1 MRKRETPGRPR
12 SGKGQVLGLAA
23 AFVAGAVAPAVV
35 WRCADSVLDA
45 FRSSSGPSDFAGS
58 PLRISRR
65 GWIEAV
71 SHTIR
76 EFSEDRILAV
86 AAGAAFYNLLALF
99 PALGAFVS
107 LYGLVADL
115 DQARAQLMSL
125 SSVLPGGAISILSQQ
140 LTRLG
145 SSGHA
150 SLGLAFASGLLISIV
165 SSNAGMKALISG
177 LNVAYDE
184 HEKRNFLELN
194 AVSLAFTIGF
204 IVFSVIAIAAV
215 VAAPEL
221 LRRLGL
227 GAGVGAIT
235 LLKWPLLLVVLIGLF
250 SVLYRYG
257 PSREHARWRWITPGG
272 VAAAIGWL
280 AMSLLFS
287 WYVANFGHY
296 DRTYGS
302 LGAVI
307 GFMTWIWLSLIVIL
321 FGAELN
327 SALELETLVDTT
339 TGPQQPP
346 GRRGAFV
353 ANHKTFAGPTIPPL
367 RSRSPQPN

>member
-1 MRKRETPGRPR
+1 MDRPR
-12 SGKGQVLGLAA
+12 PRRVRPLGLAL
-23 AFVAGAVAPAVV
+23 AFVAGAVAPAVA
-35 WRCADSVLDA
+35 RRAAASVLEGLHA
-45 FRSSSGPSDFAGS
+45 PGRGPDDFADS

-65 GWIEAV
+65 GWMDALG
-71 SHTIR
+71 HTIR
-76 EFSEDRILAV
+76 EFTQDRVLAV
-86 AAGAAFYNLLALF
+86 AAGAAFYALLALF
-99 PALGAFVS
+99 PALAAFVS
-107 LYGLVADL
+107 LYGLMANVDE
-115 DQARAQLMSL
+115 ARKQLLSL
-125 SSVLPGGAISILSQQ
+125 SNVLPGGAISVLSQQ

-150 SLGLAFASGLLISIV
+150 SLGLAFVGGLLISII
-165 SSNAGMKALISG
+165 SSNAGMKALIGG
-177 LNVAYDE
+177 LNVAYE
-184 HEKRNFLELN
+184 EREKRNFLKLN
-194 AVSLAFTIGF
+194 AVSLAFTLGS

-227 GAGVGAIT
+227 GPTAGPVT
-235 LLKWPLLLVVLIGLF
+235 LLKWPLLLVVVMAGC

-272 VAAAIGWL
+272 IAAAVGWL
-280 AMSLLFS
+280 VMSLLFS
-287 WYVANFGHY
+287 WYVSNFGNY

-307 GFMTWIWLSLIVIL
+307 GFMTWIWLSLIVVL

-327 SALELETLVDTT
+327 SELELETLVDTT
-339 TGPQQPP
+339 TGRPQPP

-353 ANHKTFAGPTIPPL
+353 ADHKTSAGPTSPPL
-367 RSRSPQPN
+367 RPRSPKPN